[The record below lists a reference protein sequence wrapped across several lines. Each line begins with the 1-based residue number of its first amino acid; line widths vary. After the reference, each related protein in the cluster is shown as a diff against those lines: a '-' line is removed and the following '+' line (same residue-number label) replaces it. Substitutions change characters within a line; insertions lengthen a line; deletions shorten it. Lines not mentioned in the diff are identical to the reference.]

1 MEWDNKLTSLYK
13 MFLQL
18 ENIIEIDFSEFDSS
32 IVAEMSMMFEG
43 CSNLK
48 KIDFTNFHTSE
59 VTRWYSM
66 FKYCKSLTSL
76 DLSSFRTPKNENFGS
91 LFAGCSSLTSLDL
104 STFDTSKVTHIDN
117 MFTNCTL
124 LTSLNLKNFKTIEV
138 DEIYQMFYNC
148 KSLVYIDLPNLDT
161 SKVTRFED
169 MFYGCDNL
177 KYLNLLNVTEKTEF
191 NLNNIFDYIPQ
202 NIIVCID
209 QTKAPNLYEQIIQK
223 NYHIIDCLEDINDNN
238 INVLIKPDS
247 CITYQ
252 FSLDNNDFYEN
263 CEENYFIDRNN
274 GNFFEKN
281 CIYKINKCLTCSFK
295 SLINNNLCESCNIN
309 ENFYPIENDTKNIGT
324 YHDCYKKNEIGK
336 FYYLDTN
343 DFLFKPC
350 FDSCETC
357 DMKGNFSFH
366 YCLTCK
372 FNYTESDKKYYSNIT
387 NNEYKNCYDICPYY
401 YYYDIFINKTFCT
414 EYLKCPKDYNKLI
427 EEKKECI
434 NDYANDLKNMEN
446 TLTDCFNNEKNS
458 KKEIYCYDTI
468 LKNIDDIYT
477 SKFYDTYDI
486 DNGQDEIIKIDKTKV
501 IFTSTENQK
510 NNINTDTT
518 TIDLGDCEQ
527 SIREANNLT
536 NNEKIYIK
544 MLEISQEGMQ
554 VPKIEYD
561 IYTKLNGGN
570 LIKLSLNSC
579 LNNKISLFIPINNVD
594 NVDKLDSKSGY
605 YNDLCYTATSD
616 NGTDIPLEDRKNEYP
631 SKAACQDGC
640 EFVDFNY
647 TLKKALCSCNS
658 KESSSSFEDMMIDK
672 KKLLDNFKNIKN
684 IVNFK
689 ILKCAKVLFSK
700 KGLYKNSGFYILSII
715 IIFHT
720 IVLIIF
726 YKKKLKLLLDKI
738 KHLILVIKILKQK
751 KEEIGDDNNYVN
763 EIIIDDGKVQIK
775 RQRKKILKNRYKL
788 NKKEK
793 VNDINNKNDNSDNI
807 LNINLKK
814 DNKNIITDGN
824 NKKELENSS
833 KKEEIKKSEPLMD
846 FTENELN
853 DLSYNLALKN
863 DKRSYWQ
870 FYISLIKTKHEFI
883 YAFLFNKDYN
893 SKIIKID
900 LFVFGFG
907 LNYTVNGLFFNDD
920 TMHNVYKSKGLF
932 DISYQLPL
940 IVYSSFISMF
950 LGSLLQMLGLSD
962 DAIIEFKQSGEIG
975 NVDKRGQKL
984 IKKIKIKFVF
994 YFILSFILLIAF
1006 WYYVS
1011 MFSAVYRNTQFLLLG
1026 DTFIGFV
1033 LSMVTPFVLYLIPGL
1048 FRIPALAAPRENR
1061 RCLYNFSKLFTI
1073 L

>member
-1 MEWDNKLTSLYK
+1 M
-13 MFLQL
+13 
-18 ENIIEIDFSEFDSS
+18 
-32 IVAEMSMMFEG
+32 
-43 CSNLK
+43 
-48 KIDFTNFHTSE
+48 
-59 VTRWYSM
+59 
-66 FKYCKSLTSL
+66 
-76 DLSSFRTPKNENFGS
+76 
-91 LFAGCSSLTSLDL
+91 
-104 STFDTSKVTHIDN
+104 
-117 MFTNCTL
+117 
-124 LTSLNLKNFKTIEV
+124 
-138 DEIYQMFYNC
+138 
-148 KSLVYIDLPNLDT
+148 
-161 SKVTRFED
+161 
-169 MFYGCDNL
+169 
-177 KYLNLLNVTEKTEF
+177 
-191 NLNNIFDYIPQ
+191 
-202 NIIVCID
+202 
-209 QTKAPNLYEQIIQK
+209 
-223 NYHIIDCLEDINDNN
+223 
-238 INVLIKPDS
+238 
-247 CITYQ
+247 
-252 FSLDNNDFYEN
+252 
-263 CEENYFIDRNN
+263 
-274 GNFFEKN
+274 
-281 CIYKINKCLTCSFK
+281 
-295 SLINNNLCESCNIN
+295 
-309 ENFYPIENDTKNIGT
+309 
-324 YHDCYKKNEIGK
+324 
-336 FYYLDTN
+336 
-343 DFLFKPC
+343 
-350 FDSCETC
+350 
-357 DMKGNFSFH
+357 
-366 YCLTCK
+366 
-372 FNYTESDKKYYSNIT
+372 
-387 NNEYKNCYDICPYY
+387 
-401 YYYDIFINKTFCT
+401 
-414 EYLKCPKDYNKLI
+414 
-427 EEKKECI
+427 
-434 NDYANDLKNMEN
+434 
-446 TLTDCFNNEKNS
+446 
-458 KKEIYCYDTI
+458 
-468 LKNIDDIYT
+468 
-477 SKFYDTYDI
+477 
-486 DNGQDEIIKIDKTKV
+486 
-501 IFTSTENQK
+501 
-510 NNINTDTT
+510 
-518 TIDLGDCEQ
+518 
-527 SIREANNLT
+527 
-536 NNEKIYIK
+536 
-544 MLEISQEGMQ
+544 
-554 VPKIEYD
+554 
-561 IYTKLNGGN
+561 
-570 LIKLSLNSC
+570 
-579 LNNKISLFIPINNVD
+579 
-594 NVDKLDSKSGY
+594 
-605 YNDLCYTATSD
+605 
-616 NGTDIPLEDRKNEYP
+616 
-631 SKAACQDGC
+631 
-640 EFVDFNY
+640 
-647 TLKKALCSCNS
+647 
-658 KESSSSFEDMMIDK
+658 
-672 KKLLDNFKNIKN
+672 
-684 IVNFK
+684 
-689 ILKCAKVLFSK
+689 
-700 KGLYKNSGFYILSII
+700 
-715 IIFHT
+715 
-720 IVLIIF
+720 
-726 YKKKLKLLLDKI
+726 LLDKI